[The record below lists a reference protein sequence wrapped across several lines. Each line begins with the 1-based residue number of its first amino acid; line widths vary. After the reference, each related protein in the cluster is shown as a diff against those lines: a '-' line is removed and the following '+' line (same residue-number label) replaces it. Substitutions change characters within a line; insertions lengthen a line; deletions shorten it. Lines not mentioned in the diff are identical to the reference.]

1 MLQQIIP
8 IRLQALG
15 IRLLRIIRDG
25 FTIMVFPFDLLFNHA
40 IVNLLSQRRIRARL
54 IAHLIVSPSPSYFI
68 PSYPCIVII
77 LRDTDLPTYLP
88 TLFRRNSTI
97 AIQVLFH
104 ASEQANRK

>member
-25 FTIMVFPFDLLFNHA
+25 FTIMVFPFDLLFNHV
-40 IVNLLSQRRIRARL
+40 IINLLSQRRIRARL
-54 IAHLIVSPSPSYFI
+54 IAHLIVSSPPYFI

-88 TLFRRNSTI
+88 YLDATARLLFKFYSMHLSKQI
-97 AIQVLFH
+97 E
-104 ASEQANRK
+104 SE